1 MALPNG
7 NPSAQPT
14 FLLAPSNYSLVD
26 ATEDANRIYWLL
38 EDGTLSSCLLATCN
52 ASNKKN
58 LVTNIA
64 SPTGLYQDSQYLYYT
79 SFASGQG
86 LLMRVAK

>member
-1 MALPNG
+1 
-7 NPSAQPT
+7 
-14 FLLAPSNYSLVD
+14 
-26 ATEDANRIYWLL
+26 
-38 EDGTLSSCLLATCN
+38 LATCN